1 LKATR
6 KESASQAGA
15 TDERLLVEA
24 AQKDSARFTELY
36 EANFERVYAFVAS
49 RVRNRSDAEDLTA
62 EVFQHALANL
72 KRFEW
77 RGVPF
82 AAWLYRIASNTLSDR
97 WQRASREQGTAAAD
111 DPPDPHA
118 HANPEEVERRA
129 QLFRFVATLPA
140 DQRRVIE
147 MRFAE
152 EKSIA
157 EIARE
162 LKRTAGAI
170 KQLQFRGIRALRD
183 RMDKTSE
190 GDAPRKKPA
199 KKLAAESGERNG

>member
-1 LKATR
+1 MKAPA
-6 KESASQAGA
+6 KEPALPSGGA
-15 TDERLLVEA
+15 DEKLLVEA
-24 AQKDSARFTELY
+24 AQKDPARFTELY
-36 EANFERVYAFVAS
+36 EANFERVCAFVS
-49 RVRNRSDAEDLTA
+49 RRVRTRADAEDVTA

-72 KRFEW
+72 KNFEW

-82 AAWLYRIASNTLSDR
+82 AAWLYRIAGNAIADR
-97 WQRASREQGTAAAD
+97 WQRSAREQGSAAAD

-118 HANPEEVERRA
+118 GANPEEVERRA
-129 QLFRFVATLPA
+129 QLFRLVATLPG

-162 LKRTAGAI
+162 LKRSAGAV
-170 KQLQFRGIRALRD
+170 KQLQFRGIQALRE
-183 RMDKTSE
+183 RIDKSSVGRISREKAT
-190 GDAPRKKPA
+190 GKLV
-199 KKLAAESGERNG
+199 KKLGGRNG

>member
-36 EANFERVYAFVAS
+36 EANFERVYAFVLR
-49 RVRNRSDAEDLTA
+49 RVSNRSDAEDLTA

-72 KRFEW
+72 RNFEW

-82 AAWLYRIASNTLSDR
+82 AAWLYRIAGNAIADR
-97 WQRASREQGTAAAD
+97 WHRVAREQGSAAAD
-111 DPPDPHA
+111 DPPDLADPHA
-118 HANPEEVERRA
+118 GADAERVERRA
-129 QLFRFVATLPA
+129 MLFRLVGTLPA
-140 DQRRVIE
+140 EQRRVIE

-152 EKSIA
+152 QKSIR
-157 EIARE
+157 EISQE
-162 LKRTAGAI
+162 MKRTPGAI
-170 KQLQFRGIRALRD
+170 KQLQFRAIRNLRAQLD
-183 RMDKTSE
+183 EKPGTRTSKVH
-190 GDAPRKKPA
+190 G
-199 KKLAAESGERNG
+199 